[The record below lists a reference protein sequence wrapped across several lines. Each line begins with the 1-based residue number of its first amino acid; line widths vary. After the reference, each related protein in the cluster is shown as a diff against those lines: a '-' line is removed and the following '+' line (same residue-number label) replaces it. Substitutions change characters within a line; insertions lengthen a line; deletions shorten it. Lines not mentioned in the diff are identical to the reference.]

1 MMNLRIIKAV
11 LFKQLKDTFKN
22 KVVLVQFIMFPLLVI
37 IMENAIDS
45 PDIPK
50 NYFVI
55 LFSTMYIG
63 MAPLVSM
70 ASIISEEKENN
81 TLRVL
86 IMSNVKSME
95 YLVGVGLYVFVLCML
110 GSLAFGIQGGF
121 QGRILVEYLGLMGV
135 GILLSI
141 VLGAAIGTWSKNQM
155 AATSTTVPTMIILAF
170 LPMISMFNEKVKV
183 ISKITYSQQIYD
195 LINSLGDNNLGYE
208 SIMVIC
214 LNLLVLN
221 IIFSYVY
228 KKTNLC

>member
-1 MMNLRIIKAV
+1 MMNLRIIRAI
-11 LFKQLKDTFKN
+11 LTKQLKDTLKN

-37 IMENAIDS
+37 IIENTIDS
-45 PDIPK
+45 AEIAK

-86 IMSNVKSME
+86 TMSNVKSRE
-95 YLVGVGLYVFVLCML
+95 YLVGVGVYVFVLCML
-110 GSLAFGIQGGF
+110 GSLVFSIQGGF
-121 QGRILVEYLGLMGV
+121 KGKELIDYLSLMAV
-135 GILLSI
+135 GIVLSI
-141 VLGAAIGTWSKNQM
+141 VLGATIGTWSKNQM
-155 AATSTTVPTMIILAF
+155 AATSITVPVMMILAF

-183 ISKITYSQQIYD
+183 VSQLTYSQQIND
-195 LINSLGDNNLGYE
+195 LINSIGNHSPNYE
-208 SIMVIC
+208 SLIVIF

-221 IIFSYVY
+221 IIFSYIY
-228 KKTNLC
+228 KKTNLS